1 MFPNGTRKEVL
12 PAADGG
18 PLEAGTA
25 TVVYFSN
32 GDVKQTAADG
42 RVRYYFE
49 RTRTTQ
55 VSLPGGAGELFSF
68 GETGQM
74 ERHTPDGRKVIGR
87 KALQPSSRRPVYLI
101 SDSPHEYT
109 GRCGSEPYL
118 VHALSKVIR
127 FPNGTTKELLA

>member
-1 MFPNGTRKEVL
+1 VFPNGTLKEVL

-18 PLEAGTA
+18 PLEAGGA
-25 TVVYFSN
+25 PAVYASH
-32 GDVKQTAADG
+32 GDGKQTAAAG
-42 RVRYYFE
+42 RVRSTSE
-49 RTRTTQ
+49 RTRTMQ

-101 SDSPHEYT
+101 SDSPH
-109 GRCGSEPYL
+109 
-118 VHALSKVIR
+118 
-127 FPNGTTKELLA
+127 